1 MKKPV
6 VFIIYFQNP
15 VQIVHVYEVLRSGSF
30 FQKFHGRFN
39 LMSIFFTFHG
49 FYEKTYEKTNQF
61 YGLFPNVLSLCARP
75 QNFVICNFFLKKWLL
90 FQYFYNLWF
99 ICSIWSNICDKVY
112 EKTYH
117 FFYIFRNFDSIFTS
131 LQSFII
137 SKSIKRKCRLL
148 EYVKKILLISATLN
162 NIFDKNC
169 EKSSKFCN
177 VFFNFVSF
185 LTLSRSLVM
194 TAFLQRK
201 LQLFQCYNKM
211 QNVIKKSLLCGR
223 FSQKWKSFKRW
234 IKWIEKYGLRFVKS
248 EKIRFVTHRF
258 SKIRPIKLAIFF
270 LEICFRLA

>member
-6 VFIIYFQNP
+6 VFIINFQNP
-15 VQIVHVYEVLRSGSF
+15 VQIVHVYEVSRFGSF

-39 LMSIFFTFHG
+39 LMSIFFTFHR
-49 FYEKTYEKTNQF
+49 FYEKTYEKTYLF
-61 YGLFPNVLSLCARP
+61 YGLFPNVLSLCARS
-75 QNFVICNFFLKKWLL
+75 QNFVIWKFFLKKWLL
-90 FQYFYNLWF
+90 FQYFNNLWF

-137 SKSIKRKCRLL
+137 SKSVKQKCRLFQ
-148 EYVKKILLISATLN
+148 YVNKILLIPATLN
-162 NIFDKNC
+162 NIFDQNC
-169 EKSSKFCN
+169 QKSSKFCN

-194 TAFLQRK
+194 TTFLQRK
-201 LQLFQCYNKM
+201 LQLFQCYNKIL
-211 QNVIKKSLLCGR
+211 NVIKKSLLCGR
-223 FSQKWKSFKRW
+223 FSQKSKSLKCW
-234 IKWIEKYGLRFVKS
+234 IKWIGKYGLRFVKS

-270 LEICFRLA
+270 LEICFGFA

>member
-6 VFIIYFQNP
+6 VFIIHFQNP
-15 VQIVHVYEVLRSGSF
+15 VQIVHVYEVSRFGSF

-39 LMSIFFTFHG
+39 LMSIFFTFHR
-49 FYEKTYEKTNQF
+49 FYEKTYEKTYLF
-61 YGLFPNVLSLCARP
+61 YGLFPNVLSLCARS
-75 QNFVICNFFLKKWLL
+75 QNFVIWKFFLKKWRL
-90 FQYFYNLWF
+90 FQYFNNLWF

-131 LQSFII
+131 LKSFII
-137 SKSIKRKCRLL
+137 SKSTKRKCRLL
-148 EYVKKILLISATLN
+148 EYVNKILLIPGTLN

-194 TAFLQRK
+194 TTFLQRK
-201 LQLFQCYNKM
+201 LQLFQCYNKIL
-211 QNVIKKSLLCGR
+211 NVIKKSLLCGR
-223 FSQKWKSFKRW
+223 FSQKSESFKRW
-234 IKWIEKYGLRFVKS
+234 IKWIAKYGLSFVK
-248 EKIRFVTHRF
+248 
-258 SKIRPIKLAIFF
+258 
-270 LEICFRLA
+270 C

>member
-1 MKKPV
+1 ML
-6 VFIIYFQNP
+6 IIYF
-15 VQIVHVYEVLRSGSF
+15 SF
-30 FQKFHGRFN
+30 PQLWATFATK
-39 LMSIFFTFHG
+39 LM
-49 FYEKTYEKTNQF
+49 K
-61 YGLFPNVLSLCARP
+61 RP
-75 QNFVICNFFLKKWLL
+75 AI
-90 FQYFYNLWF
+90 
-99 ICSIWSNICDKVY
+99 
-112 EKTYH
+112 
-117 FFYIFRNFDSIFTS
+117 FYIFFNVHFVFTFVQNFMITKF
-131 LQSFII
+131 
-137 SKSIKRKCRLL
+137 KKKCHLL
-148 EYVKKILLISATLN
+148 EYVNKILLISATLN

-194 TAFLQRK
+194 TTFLQRK

-223 FSQKWKSFKRW
+223 FSQKWKNFKRW

-270 LEICFRLA
+270 LEICFHLA